1 MSMFISKLL
10 KVFIKSN
17 FPNGSKVIDGFRYT
31 LEKSNQ
37 SNDILVY
44 IYPVEGLSLSTVRA
58 NLIGSFE
65 DLLYDFSKFVTSKG
79 GGPSTFY
86 SLKQYFKFYTEIP
99 KNEVYLNSS
108 DKSELLGIYNTINNI
123 NFRYKT
129 FDDEIIDVEFSARFN
144 SVSIYDAEI
153 LVKDTVKIN
162 SLYVDGESSQKKVTD
177 LMDLMEREDGIYDYF
192 IGKGKFGEV
201 IDFFWARPRI
211 IDPNSDIFVAFEHNW
226 VS

>member
-44 IYPVEGLSLSTVRA
+44 IYPVEDLSTVRA

-86 SLKQYFKFYTEIP
+86 SLKQYFKFYTEIQ

-129 FDDEIIDVEFSARFN
+129 FDDEVVDVEFSVRFN
-144 SVSIYDAEI
+144 SVSIYDTEI
-153 LVKDTVKIN
+153 LVKDTVKII
-162 SLYVDGESSQKKVTD
+162 SLYVDGEPSQKKVAD
-177 LMDLMEREDGIYDYF
+177 LMNLIEREDNTYDYF
-192 IGKGKFGEV
+192 IG
-201 IDFFWARPRI
+201 
-211 IDPNSDIFVAFEHNW
+211 
-226 VS
+226 